1 MKKLILLRLILIC
14 SFIVLVL
21 PAKAQLNFEELN
33 VPNLGLNINAIAMTT
48 ENIGVTVGDYGT
60 ILSTSDGFTTWTL
73 VPTGT
78 KKEFLA
84 VAFFDASTGVAVGAD
99 GIIYRTTTAG
109 VSWQLQPSGVQ
120 DTLRSIAIL
129 GNRAIVVGSK
139 GAILE
144 STDKGISWNSKVS
157 GYSGNLNAIK
167 FHGINKGVIV
177 GENGL
182 ILQTKNGGQSWN
194 KVFSDST
201 VFSYIASVDW
211 ANDTTVIAVGSY
223 NFTARSTDAG
233 ETWQK
238 YYTTLPPIAGGHFKR
253 IYFLSSSVGFI
264 GGTLRTASYPS
275 TSVLWT
281 IDGGKTWKTQDTIT
295 SYTVAQRTTLP
306 VFFDF
311 LAVSPTKIFAVGS
324 DFLEDKTPIIA
335 ISDDGGIHWKFNLY
349 QRNNGRIYNYI
360 NERRYVLSTGYD
372 DIKFIDNNIGLVAGF
387 GGEILKTIDGGDT
400 WKTLQ
405 TGTER
410 RIRKLTIYD
419 NSIYGALGDS
429 GMVLLSNDAGQTW
442 NEMYPL
448 GDSSNKFI
456 IGFRT
461 LTFSDSKTMWFST
474 YNQNL
479 PASETGLV
487 LRTNDFGKTW
497 TTIKIAGADNDL
509 YYSMVFKSPLQGWMY
524 GYRNMALKTRFPV
537 LLHTSDGGTTWE
549 EQSLPPLKAGEYL
562 SSLNTILVFSD
573 TLHGSIAIEAP
584 SSDSNNVQTYF
595 HTIDGGKTW
604 FRQEPYNHASPA
616 YSMNKGS
623 LTDLDFS
630 DEQHGVILAT
640 FSFIGLTFIHYTDN
654 AGDTWKVAN
663 YSGDTRGFHREF
675 YKLSYP
681 TPKRCWILGQPFR
694 IFRLTLPE
702 VSGVNEQ
709 SAESDGIRLFPN
721 PTSTSFTLSG
731 VEGIASVRI
740 VNSLGEE
747 VKRSAHVGSEYSID
761 VSDLVSGLYFVS
773 IRTAKSAVVKP
784 MLVRR

>member
-1 MKKLILLRLILIC
+1 
-14 SFIVLVL
+14 
-21 PAKAQLNFEELN
+21 
-33 VPNLGLNINAIAMTT
+33 
-48 ENIGVTVGDYGT
+48 
-60 ILSTSDGFTTWTL
+60 
-73 VPTGT
+73 
-78 KKEFLA
+78 
-84 VAFFDASTGVAVGAD
+84 VGAD

-139 GAILE
+139 GTILE
-144 STDKGISWNSKVS
+144 SIDKGISWSSKANS
-157 GYSGNLNAIK
+157 YSGNLNAIK
-167 FHGINKGVIV
+167 FRGINKGVIV

-182 ILQTKNGGQSWN
+182 ILQTKNGGQNWN

-253 IYFLSSSVGFI
+253 IYFLNSSVGFI

-281 IDGGKTWKTQDTIT
+281 IDGGKTWKIQGTIT

-419 NSIYGALGDS
+419 NTIYGALGDS
-429 GMVLLSNDAGQTW
+429 GIVLLSNDAGQTW
-442 NEMYPL
+442 NKIYPL
-448 GDSSNKFI
+448 EDSLLWL
-456 IGFRT
+456 GPFRT
-461 LTFSDSKTMWFST
+461 FTFSDNRTLWISD
-474 YNQNL
+474 YNKNF
-479 PASETGLV
+479 PASETGFV

-497 TTIKIAGADNDL
+497 TTIKIQGADNDL

-524 GYRNMALKTRFPV
+524 GYRNMELKTRFPI

-573 TLHGSIAIEAP
+573 TLHGSIAIETP
-584 SSDSNNVQTYF
+584 SSDSNSVQTYF
-595 HTIDGGKTW
+595 HTIDGGKMW

-623 LTDLDFS
+623 LKDLDFS
-630 DEQHGVILAT
+630 DEKHGVVLAT
-640 FSFIGLTFIHYTDN
+640 FSFTGLTYIHYTDN
-654 AGDTWKVAN
+654 AGDTWKFAN
-663 YSGDTRGFHREF
+663 YSDDTRRFHREF

-694 IFRLTLPE
+694 IFRLTLPN
-702 VSGVNEQ
+702 VLRVNE
-709 SAESDGIRLFPN
+709 EPTIINNGIHLYPN

-731 VEGIASVRI
+731 VEGVSSVRL
-740 VNSLGEE
+740 VNSLGIE
-747 VKRSAHVGSEYSID
+747 VTQWVKVNGQLSID
-761 VSDLVSGLYFVS
+761 VSDLANGLYFVNV
-773 IRTAKSAVVKP
+773 RSASGITVKP
-784 MLVRR
+784 IIVSH